1 MDFIFRNSS
10 ELDKSTLTQ
19 GDVIARTDDVVAR
32 LQQAHQYYAD
42 APHYSHFVVLTQSC
56 DLVKRR
62 GDIKA
67 PYITIAAAK
76 PFRKTIQEYFDDKS
90 KTIKG
95 AEFTFHSGA
104 LIKKAKELVERHLNN
119 TEPEYFFLPKSG
131 NPNLPEDLLVF
142 LRLTIALRKEHY
154 DTLASAK
161 IAELA
166 DVFQAKLGW
175 LKGNIYSRVAT
186 PDIEERD
193 VNAAE
198 IKQEFFDNYVPKD
211 ELVWL
216 SNLQADLLRKRV
228 KARSLEEGR
237 DLTTEEV
244 LAIIEGEVPDD
255 TQIVAN
261 NIVDRLIKNRLIDQ
275 GDSEA
280 ATRFARSIAN
290 ESSLKS
296 IVKAAQN

>member
-1 MDFIFRNSS
+1 MDFIFRDSS
-10 ELDKSTLTQ
+10 GLNNSTLTQ
-19 GDVIARTDDVVAR
+19 GDVIARSPEVVER

-42 APHYSHFVVLTQSC
+42 APLYSHFVVLTQSC
-56 DLVKRR
+56 DLVRRR
-62 GDIKA
+62 GSFNA

-76 PFRKTIQEYFDDKS
+76 PFKNTIKEYFDDKS
-90 KTIKG
+90 KPIKG
-95 AEFTFHSGA
+95 ADFSFHSGS
-104 LIKKAKELVERHLNN
+104 LIQKAQQLVERHINN

-131 NPNLPEDLLVF
+131 NPNIPEDLLVF
-142 LRLTIALRKEHY
+142 LRLTVALRKEHY
-154 DTLASAK
+154 DVLASAK

-166 DVFQAKLGW
+166 DIFQAKLGW

-198 IKQEFFDNYVPKD
+198 IKRQFFDSYVPKD

-216 SNLQADLLRKRV
+216 SNLQADLLRKLV
-228 KARSLEEGR
+228 KTKSSTEGR

-244 LAIIEGEVPDD
+244 LDIIENDIPED

-261 NIVDRLIKNRLIDQ
+261 NIVERLIKNKLIERDDQ
-275 GDSEA
+275 ES
-280 ATRFARSIAN
+280 ATKFARAIAN
-290 ESSLKS
+290 ESSFKS
-296 IVKAAQN
+296 VVKSAQS

>member
-10 ELDKSTLTQ
+10 EPDKSALTQ
-19 GDVIARTDDVVAR
+19 GDVIARTDDVVER

-42 APHYSHFVVLTQSC
+42 APLYSHFVVLTQSC

-90 KTIKG
+90 KTMKG
-95 AEFTFHSGA
+95 AEFTFHSRA
-104 LIKKAKELVERHLNN
+104 LIEKAKQLVERHLNN

-131 NPNLPEDLLVF
+131 NPSLPEDLLVF

-228 KARSLEEGR
+228 KAKSAEEGR

-244 LAIIEGEVPDD
+244 LAIIEADIPDD

-261 NIVDRLIKNRLIDQ
+261 NIVDRLVKNRLIEQ

-280 ATRFARSIAN
+280 TTRFARAIAN
-290 ESSLKS
+290 ESSFKS
-296 IVKAAQN
+296 VVKAAQS

>member
-1 MDFIFRNSS
+1 M
-10 ELDKSTLTQ
+10 
-19 GDVIARTDDVVAR
+19 IARTDDVVAR
-32 LQQAHQYYAD
+32 LRQAHQYYAD

-62 GDIKA
+62 GDFKA

-76 PFRKTIQEYFDDKS
+76 PFQQTIQEYFDDKS
-90 KTIKG
+90 KSIRG
-95 AEFTFHSGA
+95 ADFTFHSVA
-104 LIKKAKELVERHLNN
+104 LVEKAKQLVERHLNN

-154 DTLASAK
+154 DTLASSK

-193 VNAAE
+193 MNASE
-198 IKQEFFDNYVPKD
+198 IKREFFDKYIPTDK
-211 ELVWL
+211 LVWL
-216 SNLQADLLRKRV
+216 SNLQADLLRKLI
-228 KARSLEEGR
+228 KAKSADAGR

-244 LAIIEGEVPDD
+244 LAIIETDIPED
-255 TQIVAN
+255 TRIVAN
-261 NIVDRLIKNRLIDQ
+261 NIVERLIKNRLIDK
-275 GDSEA
+275 DNRDEA
-280 ATRFARSIAN
+280 IRFARAIAN
-290 ESSLKS
+290 ESSFKS
-296 IVKAAQN
+296 VVKAAKN

>member
-10 ELDKSTLTQ
+10 SLDKTTLTQ
-19 GDVIARTDDVVAR
+19 GDVIARTDDVVER
-32 LQQAHQYYAD
+32 LGQAHQYYAD

-56 DLVKRR
+56 DLVRRR
-62 GDIKA
+62 GSFRA

-76 PFRKTIQEYFDDKS
+76 PFRNTIEEYFDDKS
-90 KTIKG
+90 KSIKG
-95 AEFTFHSGA
+95 ADFAFHSES
-104 LIKKAKELVERHLNN
+104 LVDKAQQLLERHLNN
-119 TEPEYFFLPKSG
+119 TEPEHFFLPKSG
-131 NPNLPEDLLVF
+131 NPNLPEDMLVF
-142 LRLTIALRKEHY
+142 LRLTVALRKEHY
-154 DTLASAK
+154 DALASAK

-198 IKQEFFDNYVPKD
+198 IKKQFFESYVPKD
-211 ELVWL
+211 KLVWL
-216 SNLQADLLRKRV
+216 SSLQADLLRKLVRA
-228 KARSLEEGR
+228 KSADEGR

-244 LAIIEGEVPDD
+244 LEIIETEIPED

-261 NIVDRLIKNRLIDQ
+261 NIVERLVKNKLIEQ
-275 GDSEA
+275 GDADA
-280 ATRFARSIAN
+280 AGRFARAIAN
-290 ESSLKS
+290 ESSFKS
-296 IVKAAQN
+296 VVKAAQS

>member
-10 ELDKSTLTQ
+10 EPDRTALTQ
-19 GDVIARTDDVVAR
+19 GDVIARTDDVIER

-42 APHYSHFVVLTQSC
+42 APQYSHFVVLTQSC

-62 GDIKA
+62 GDFKA

-76 PFRKTIQEYFDDKS
+76 PFRNIIQEYFDDKS
-90 KTIKG
+90 KSIKG
-95 AEFTFHSGA
+95 AEFTFHSSA
-104 LIKKAKELVERHLNN
+104 LIEKARQLVERHLNN

-211 ELVWL
+211 KLVWL
-216 SNLQADLLRKRV
+216 SNLQADLLRKLV
-228 KARSLEEGR
+228 KAKCIELGR
-237 DLTTEEV
+237 DLNTEEV
-244 LAIIEGEVPDD
+244 LEIIESEIPEDI
-255 TQIVAN
+255 QIVAN
-261 NIVDRLIKNRLIDQ
+261 NIVDRLIKNRLIEKD
-275 GDSEA
+275 DPDTA
-280 ATRFARSIAN
+280 KKFARAIAN
-290 ESSLKS
+290 ESSFKTV
-296 IVKAAQN
+296 VKASQN